1 MNRYFED
8 TRYYLKR
15 AGETAKKGVEE
26 ELEPIEQ
33 RFRELTGKENDEPE
47 PSRLDKIREDLKDLE
62 ERAEGEAR
70 EAIGN
75 ARVRIREYRG
85 EQVEEEVA

>member
-15 AGETAKKGVEE
+15 AGETAAKGVKE
-26 ELEPIEQ
+26 ELEPVED
-33 RFRELTGKENDEPE
+33 RFRDLTGRDEEPE
-47 PSRLDKIREDLKDLE
+47 PSRIDRIREDLKDLE

-70 EAIGN
+70 EAIGS
-75 ARVRIREYRG
+75 ARDRLKEYRDKD
-85 EQVEEEVA
+85 